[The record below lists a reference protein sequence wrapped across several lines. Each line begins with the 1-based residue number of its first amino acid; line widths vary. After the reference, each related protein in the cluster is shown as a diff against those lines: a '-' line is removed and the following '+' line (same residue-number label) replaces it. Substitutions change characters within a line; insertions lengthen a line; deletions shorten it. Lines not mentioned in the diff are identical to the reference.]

1 MKSRIK
7 IFIALYACISMTSIL
22 TVSQE
27 TTKTFFNGISKTEV
41 EILLADVAKTNP
53 NSLKRFVNDAESR
66 KQQLE
71 SLKQLFAYASQ
82 AEREGI
88 ADEPTTRQELNS
100 IRAEIIA
107 VNYDREINRNKRP
120 MPPFGGISDQQ
131 IAAYWAD
138 DTHENRFNEFLN
150 AKIDILRANNPEMKD
165 REVTVDEKNQA
176 RDIFAR
182 IQIYN
187 AEYEQ
192 KVAAGKLKR
201 SFIEKVNLQVRLQQA
216 QFLSRMYNEKIA
228 DKINVTDDEI
238 AKYIAEHSELD
249 TTVKKARAQSILD
262 RVKTGENFAE
272 IANRFSEDPGNKRP
286 NGKLQ
291 GGLYVDVPQGR
302 MVADFEKA
310 ALALEPGQIAPSLV
324 ETDFGYHVIKLERK
338 SVRKDT
344 SGQAT
349 QIYDVRHILISTS
362 YKDPLDTNGRDMP
375 VKDYVRNKLEERK
388 EKLLLERLVVE
399 NKISVPE
406 DFSVPVIAE
415 KQPSG
420 STKKARVVKKRP
432 VKKRR

>member
-420 STKKARVVKKRP
+420 STNKARVVKKRP